1 MANTSQTNGKFE
13 FYLSWKYPCMYSTEK
28 TPYTKQAKNQCIVNV
43 LNPKKMYCAVADS
56 VAACLPDPKVRGGSS
71 SKIIF
76 GVPAGSVWRRNK
88 GEAGRLGV
96 QTSWPFAEK
105 QRFSLRV
112 FYSRYN
118 QTNTALFVSRCLPQL
133 INYAIQ
139 FARRGH

>member
-13 FYLSWKYPCMYSTEK
+13 FYLSWKYPCMYSTGK
-28 TPYTKQAKNQCIVNV
+28 TPYTTQAKNQCIVNV
-43 LNPKKMYCAVADS
+43 PNPKKMYCAVADS
-56 VAACLPDPKVRGGSS
+56 VAACLPDPKVRGGLS

-76 GVPAGSVWRRNK
+76 GVSAGSVWRRNK

-118 QTNTALFVSRCLPQL
+118 QTNTALFVSRCLRQL
-133 INYAIQ
+133 INYAVQ